1 MEFYSYLWLR
11 EDGTPYYVGKGTG
24 NRAWV
29 RESHHCFPPKD
40 RSRILIFPQDSEA
53 DAFESEMA
61 LIALFGRKDNGTGT
75 LRNMTDGGDGSS
87 GYKHTLVGL
96 QKMSAAHKGKRHS
109 PATEFTSETWKGKKR
124 PPRTAEHRRKISE
137 ANKGK
142 GLGHPDRTGG
152 ANLGNKYALGR
163 KHTAEWKA
171 LRSAQQKQW
180 WDERRAKRVTISLPS

>member
-53 DAFESEMA
+53 DAFESERA
-61 LIALFGRKDNGTGT
+61 LIWLFGRKDIGTGI

-87 GYKHTLVGL
+87 GYKHNPAALV
-96 QKMSAAHKGKRHS
+96 KMQAAHKGKHHS
-109 PATEFTSETWKGKKR
+109 LATEFTSETWRGKKR
-124 PPRTAEHRRKISE
+124 GPQSPEHRRNLGAAK
-137 ANKGK
+137 KGI
-142 GLGHPDRTGG
+142 GLGHPDRTRGV
-152 ANLGNKYALGR
+152 NFGNQYAKGS

-171 LRSAQQKQW
+171 NRSAQQKQW
-180 WDERRAKRVTISLPS
+180 WAEWREKRVAIS